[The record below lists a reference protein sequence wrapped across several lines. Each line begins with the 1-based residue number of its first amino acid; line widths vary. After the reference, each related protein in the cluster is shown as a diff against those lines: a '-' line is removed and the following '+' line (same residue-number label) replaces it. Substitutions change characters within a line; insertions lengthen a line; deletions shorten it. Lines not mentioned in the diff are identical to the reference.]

1 MGPFI
6 LASLVSEEAIKKNE
20 SKLGSFKKHFH
31 HDYSGATGRSVPGRF
46 SPLQAA
52 VLDSLR
58 PELTQV
64 WSAGGSVAPGAGP
77 GLRMCDSPMSGNSLG
92 GPGQVSSQ
100 VQPGLGVQVEGR
112 RSRPTSRLAQPPP
125 HIIFNSP
132 NLDQDLP
139 GPFVTWPRGRQVRSA
154 LGGDDRALE
163 TLWEADASL
172 GQSHKG
178 SRPARW

>member
-77 GLRMCDSPMSGNSLG
+77 GLRMCDSPMSGNTAWEGQARCPRRFSLG
-92 GPGQVSSQ
+92 LESKLRVDG
-100 VQPGLGVQVEGR
+100 
-112 RSRPTSRLAQPPP
+112 ADPPAG
-125 HIIFNSP
+125 SP
-132 NLDQDLP
+132 SPLP
-139 GPFVTWPRGRQVRSA
+139 ISYSTVRIWT
-154 LGGDDRALE
+154 GTFRAPL
-163 TLWEADASL
+163 
-172 GQSHKG
+172 
-178 SRPARW
+178 